1 MSKNS
6 KALRAA
12 SLLSSSSV
20 AVLEVPA
27 VETVE
32 TVIVEASD
40 IVAAETT
47 VEVVPSDSTTA
58 VSEVAPAVVGA
69 VAPVRDS
76 LGYGSGTETSY
87 ILSLLLAG
95 TYTRASALAA
105 FLAKFAGTD
114 AEETKK
120 KKTTFSV
127 FFSDVKRPIGT
138 YHASRGL
145 VIVESETKV
154 LSVSPD
160 SLATAKRV
168 IDAGILPALR
178 GITRKGKPK
187 AYAAVLVSFGLPVPS
202 EKD

>member
-1 MSKNS
+1 MSKSS
-6 KALRAA
+6 KLARRNA
-12 SLLSSSSV
+12 SLSSDSNV
-20 AVLEVPA
+20 AVLESPA
-27 VETVE
+27 VEVENVPTDTTPAEIETLPVE
-32 TVIVEASD
+32 TTDYPAPVEETAS
-40 IVAAETT
+40 T
-47 VEVVPSDSTTA
+47 
-58 VSEVAPAVVGA
+58 VVGA
-69 VAPVRDS
+69 VSPVRDS

-95 TYTRASALAA
+95 TYTRATALAT

-114 AEETKK
+114 ADETKK

-145 VIVESETKV
+145 VIVEADDKT
-154 LSVSPD
+154 LSVSPA

-187 AYAAVLVSFGLPVPS
+187 AYAAVLTSFGLPVPS